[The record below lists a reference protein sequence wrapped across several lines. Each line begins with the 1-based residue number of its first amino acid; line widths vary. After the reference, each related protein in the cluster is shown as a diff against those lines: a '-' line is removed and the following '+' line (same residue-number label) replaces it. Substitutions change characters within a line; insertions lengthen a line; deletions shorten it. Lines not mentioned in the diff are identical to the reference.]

1 MSNLRFLSCF
11 GRRSLC
17 NAFLRAAAFLV
28 LLPAMH
34 YAAPHAKAQA
44 QTPAP
49 TQAQDILIPRFW
61 DPKRRPEKPNLGRM
75 TTIRFLAEDDYPPF
89 HFRGPNGLPI
99 GFNVDMARAI
109 CEELGVTCTIQVRR
123 FDTLL
128 AALESG
134 AGDAVIASIAIT
146 PETRKKA
153 DFTDRYYRT
162 PARFVARKD
171 SPLREIAPAR
181 VAGRS
186 IAVVAGSAH
195 EAYIRTFFAETAI
208 RSYPSAPEALA
219 ALKKGEVDLAFGDG
233 ISLAFWLNGSD
244 SEGCCSFR
252 GGAYTESRFFG
263 EGVGIA
269 VKTGNEVLLRALNH
283 ALARLWER
291 GVFTD
296 LYLRY
301 FPVGFY

>member
-1 MSNLRFLSCF
+1 MSNPQPLSCF
-11 GRRSLC
+11 ATRFAR
-17 NAFLRAAAFLV
+17 NAFIYAFAAILLLPGAAALSTDV
-28 LLPAMH
+28 
-34 YAAPHAKAQA
+34 QA
-44 QTPAP
+44 QE
-49 TQAQDILIPRFW
+49 IFVPRFS

-75 TTIRFLAEDDYPPF
+75 TTIRFLTEDDYPPF

-99 GFNVDMARAI
+99 GFNIDLARAI
-109 CEELGVTCTIQVRR
+109 CDELSVTCTVQVRR

-128 AALESG
+128 PALDGG

-146 PETRKKA
+146 PETRAKA

-162 PARFVARKD
+162 PARFAAKKD
-171 SPLREIAPAR
+171 SALREISPELI
-181 VAGRS
+181 AGKS
-186 IAVVAGSAH
+186 VAVVAGSAH

-208 RSYPSAPEALA
+208 RSFPNAAA
-219 ALKKGEVDLAFGDG
+219 AFDALKSGEAELAFGDG
-233 ISLAFWLNGSD
+233 IALAFWLNGSD
-244 SEGCCSFR
+244 STGCCAFR
-252 GGAYTESRFFG
+252 GGPYTESRFFG

-269 VKTGNEVLLRALNH
+269 VKTGNDVLLRALNH
-283 ALARLWER
+283 ALYRLWER

>member
-1 MSNLRFLSCF
+1 MSNPCPSSCF
-11 GRRSLC
+11 GRRLLR
-17 NAFLRAAAFLV
+17 NGFVFAFAALL
-28 LLPAMH
+28 LLPASL
-34 YAAPHAKAQA
+34 ASFAPADAQE
-44 QTPAP
+44 
-49 TQAQDILIPRFW
+49 IVVPRFW

-75 TTIRFLAEDDYPPF
+75 TTVRFLTEDNYPPF

-99 GFNVDMARAI
+99 GFNVDLARAI
-109 CEELGVTCTIQVRR
+109 CEELGVTCTVQVRR

-128 AALESG
+128 SALEAG
-134 AGDAVIASIAIT
+134 AGDAVIASLAIT
-146 PETRKKA
+146 PETRAKA

-171 SPLREIAPAR
+171 SPLREISPELI
-181 VAGRS
+181 AGRS
-186 IAVVAGSAH
+186 VAVVAGSAH

-208 RSYPSAPEALA
+208 KSYPDAAAALE
-219 ALKKGEVDLAFGDG
+219 ALKKGEAELVFGDG
-233 ISLAFWLNGSD
+233 IALAFWLNGSD
-244 SEGCCSFR
+244 SAGCCAFR
-252 GGAYTESRFFG
+252 GGPYTESRFFG

-269 VKTGNEVLLRALNH
+269 VRKGNDTLLRALNY
-283 ALARLWER
+283 ALYYLWER

>member
-1 MSNLRFLSCF
+1 MSNPWSPSCF
-11 GRRSLC
+11 GRRLLR
-17 NAFLRAAAFLV
+17 NGFLFACAALLSVPAALV
-28 LLPAMH
+28 PLAPASG
-34 YAAPHAKAQA
+34 QE
-44 QTPAP
+44 
-49 TQAQDILIPRFW
+49 IVVPRFW

-75 TTIRFLAEDDYPPF
+75 TTIRFLTEDDYPPF

-99 GFNVDMARAI
+99 GFNVDLARAI
-109 CEELGVTCTIQVRR
+109 CEELGVTCTVQVRR

-128 AALESG
+128 AALEAG

-146 PETRKKA
+146 PETRTKA

-162 PARFVARKD
+162 PARFVAPKD
-171 SPLREIAPAR
+171 SPLREISPELI
-181 VAGRS
+181 AGRS
-186 IAVVAGSAH
+186 VAVVAGSAH

-208 RSYPSAPEALA
+208 KSFPDAAA
-219 ALKKGEVDLAFGDG
+219 ALEAVKKGEADLAFGDG
-233 ISLAFWLNGSD
+233 IALAFWLNGSG
-244 SEGCCSFR
+244 SAGCCAFR
-252 GGAYTESRFFG
+252 GGPYTESRFFG

-269 VKTGNEVLLRALNH
+269 VKRGNDTLLRALNH
-283 ALARLWER
+283 ALYRLWER

>member
-1 MSNLRFLSCF
+1 MSNPRRISCF
-11 GRRSLC
+11 GLRPAR
-17 NAFLRAAAFLV
+17 NAFVAAIAVFAMLA
-28 LLPAMH
+28 LALPVSPAS
-34 YAAPHAKAQA
+34 AQPKTQA
-44 QTPAP
+44 QT
-49 TQAQDILIPRFW
+49 QAQEILIPRFW
-61 DPKRRPEKPNLGRM
+61 DPKRRPEKPTLGRM
-75 TTIRFLAEDDYPPF
+75 TTIRFLTEDDFPPF

-99 GFNVDMARAI
+99 GFNVDVARAI
-109 CEELGVTCTIQVRR
+109 CEELGVTCTVQVRR

-146 PETRKKA
+146 PETRAKA

-162 PARFVARKD
+162 PARFVARKN
-171 SPLREIAPAR
+171 SPLREISAER
-181 VAGRS
+181 IAGRS
-186 IAVVAGSAH
+186 VAVVAGSAH
-195 EAYIRTFFAETAI
+195 EAYIRTYFAETAI
-208 RSYPSAPEALA
+208 RSFPTLLEAFG
-219 ALKKGEVDLAFGDG
+219 ALKNGNADLVFADG

-252 GGAYTESRFFG
+252 GGAYTESRYFG

-269 VKTGNEVLLRALNH
+269 VKSGNEMLLRALNH
-283 ALARLWER
+283 ALFRLWER

>member
-1 MSNLRFLSCF
+1 M
-11 GRRSLC
+11 
-17 NAFLRAAAFLV
+17 
-28 LLPAMH
+28 
-34 YAAPHAKAQA
+34 QA
-44 QTPAP
+44 E
-49 TQAQDILIPRFW
+49 TQSQEIIIPRFW
-61 DPKRRPEKPNLGRM
+61 DPKRRPEKPTLGRM
-75 TTIRFLAEDDYPPF
+75 TTIRFLTEDDFPPF

-99 GFNVDMARAI
+99 GFNIDVARAI
-109 CEELGVTCTIQVRR
+109 CEELGVTCTVQVRR

-146 PETRKKA
+146 PETRTKA

-162 PARFVARKD
+162 PARFIARKE
-171 SPLREIAPAR
+171 SPLREISAER
-181 VAGRS
+181 IAGRS
-186 IAVVAGSAH
+186 VAVVAGSAH
-195 EAYIRTFFAETAI
+195 EAYIRTYFAETAI
-208 RSYPSAPEALA
+208 RSFPTLPEAFG
-219 ALKKGEVDLAFGDG
+219 ALKSGNADLVFADG

-252 GGAYTESRFFG
+252 GGAYTESRYFG

-269 VKTGNEVLLRALNH
+269 VKSGNEMLLRALNH
-283 ALARLWER
+283 ALFRLWER

>member
-1 MSNLRFLSCF
+1 MSNPRSLSCF
-11 GRRSLC
+11 GRVLAR
-17 NAFLRAAAFLV
+17 NAFLCALILPPLFAASAATA
-28 LLPAMH
+28 PA
-34 YAAPHAKAQA
+34 YA
-44 QTPAP
+44 QT
-49 TQAQDILIPRFW
+49 QSQEVVIPRFW
-61 DPKRRPEKPNLGRM
+61 DPKRRPEKPALGRM
-75 TTIRFLAEDDYPPF
+75 TTIRFLTEDDYPPF

-99 GFNVDMARAI
+99 GFNVDLAREI
-109 CEELGVTCTIQVRR
+109 CEELAVTCTVQVRR

-128 AALESG
+128 DALEQG

-146 PETRKKA
+146 PETRAKVE
-153 DFTDRYYRT
+153 FTDRYYRT
-162 PARFVARKD
+162 PARFVARSD
-171 SPLREIAPAR
+171 SALREISPDR

-186 IAVVAGSAH
+186 VAVVAGSAH

-208 RSYPSAPEALA
+208 KSFPNLVEALA
-219 ALKKGEVDLAFGDG
+219 ALKNGEADLAFSDG
-233 ISLAFWLNGSD
+233 ISLAFWLNGSG
-244 SEGCCSFR
+244 SGGCCGFR

-269 VKTGNEVLLRALNH
+269 VKTGNDVLLRALNF
-283 ALARLWER
+283 ALYRLSER